1 MRRAPRPKPPPS
13 NSRHRQDFEK
23 GPVTGP
29 FCFLAQGR
37 QAARF
42 VVGTIP
48 IDYIAAMVSKARRII
63 LADHARLPWRFF
75 GRLTAVQ
82 AGL

>member
-1 MRRAPRPKPPPS
+1 M
-13 NSRHRQDFEK
+13 DL
-23 GPVTGP
+23 P
-29 FCFLAQGR
+29 FIVET
-37 QAARF
+37 AAI
-42 VVGTIP
+42 G
-48 IDYIAAMVSKARRII
+48 YIASMVSRAQRIV

>member
-1 MRRAPRPKPPPS
+1 L
-13 NSRHRQDFEK
+13 K
-23 GPVTGP
+23 GPATAP
-29 FCFLAQGR
+29 FVFGG
-37 QAARF
+37 AAAIIAF
-42 VVGTIP
+42 VVEAGISG
-48 IDYIAAMVSKARRII
+48 YITGMISGARRII